1 MNMRKITS
9 ESVNAFLNAKEFKK
23 SNMSVTVLPN
33 VTILKLYGNEIAYLY
48 NDPQKTLSIT
58 DAGWETVTTKERLN
72 GIPNVKIS
80 QIKGKWHLN
89 GVEWDGKLIDVNN
102 K

>member
-1 MNMRKITS
+1 MRKITS

>member
-1 MNMRKITS
+1 MRKITS

-58 DAGWETVTTKERLN
+58 DAGWETVTTKELLN

>member
-1 MNMRKITS
+1 MRKITS

-23 SNMSVTVLPN
+23 SNMSVEVLPN
-33 VTILKLYGNEIAYLY
+33 VTVLKLFGNEIAYLY

-80 QIKGKWHLN
+80 QIKGQWHLN
-89 GVEWDGKLIDVNN
+89 GVEWDGKLIDINN

>member
-1 MNMRKITS
+1 MRKITS
-9 ESVNAFLNAKEFKK
+9 ESVNAYLNAKEFKK
-23 SNMSVTVLPN
+23 SNMSVTLLPN